1 MPPESSGY
9 SATPPL
15 SEEPEAQ
22 TPRLENDEM
31 AEPPDPKD
39 VPVPDDSD
47 DELHAEDYW
56 IEQGDKVI
64 RMHRR
69 PRTKAFDPVMT
80 HDCPVDILQV
90 GHERTTV
97 ALHP

>member
-1 MPPESSGY
+1 
-9 SATPPL
+9 
-15 SEEPEAQ
+15 
-22 TPRLENDEM
+22 M

-39 VPVPDDSD
+39 VPVHDDSD

-80 HDCPVDILQV
+80 HD
-90 GHERTTV
+90 V
-97 ALHP
+97 ATQRADETLFSLSLKRS